1 MNSMT
6 GEQSIYLRSR
16 PIFLRVPLWQAKK
29 KEKGR
34 LEKKST

>member
-6 GEQSIYLRSR
+6 GEQSICFEKPPYLFASAS
-16 PIFLRVPLWQAKK
+16 VAGKK

>member
-6 GEQSIYLRSR
+6 GEQSICFEKPPYLFVR
-16 PIFLRVPLWQAKK
+16 PLWQAKK

>member
-6 GEQSIYLRSR
+6 GEQS